1 MFLDEFVVE
10 ETAFGGVTL
19 LLLVDGNP
27 FQGTF
32 VGDHVDELAKRN
44 LDKVLIVLLS
54 HVDVLFPVFVVTDD
68 DCRDVVGNELIHQI
82 GTRFLKVIV
91 HFVRPFSPKT
101 IGSFAFIS
109 FVSNL

>member
-1 MFLDEFVVE
+1 MSLDGFVVE
-10 ETAFGGVTL
+10 ETTFGSVTL

-32 VGDHVDELAKRN
+32 VGDHVDELAKWD
-44 LDKVLIVLLS
+44 LDKVLIVLLPQIG
-54 HVDVLFPVFVVTDD
+54 VLFPVFVVTDD
-68 DCRDVVGNELIHQI
+68 DAGNVVGNELIHQV

-101 IGSFAFIS
+101 IGSFTLL
-109 FVSNL
+109 FVVTDL